1 MDVSCEIYYSMRKYN
16 HLNTEDLKKRLA
28 SEAFERQTMS
38 FYRYVSIAEPEN
50 FRNKL
55 FEKLSSLECLG
66 RIYIA
71 REGINAQMNFPVHHR
86 SSLMEYVD
94 LLPELQGVPIK
105 WAVQD
110 HSESFYKL
118 IVKVRKKIVADGLDD
133 DAFDTANVGKHLT
146 ATEFHKAM
154 DQPDSV
160 VVDMRNNYESEVGRF
175 ANAICPD
182 AVTFREELNMV
193 TTLLEDKK
201 DAPVLLYCTGGVR
214 CEKASAY
221 LKHHGFK
228 NVSQLYGGIIDYARQ
243 IRETGERSR
252 FIGKNFVFD
261 NRMGERIT
269 EEVIAQCHQCGIICD
284 THVNCANDQC
294 HMLFIQCDTC
304 ASKYQGCCSDE
315 CVQILRHPPEE
326 IQKKQPGKKWR
337 RRTGEIIRL

>member
-1 MDVSCEIYYSMRKYN
+1 MCKYN

-28 SEAFERQTMS
+28 AENFERQTMS
-38 FYRYVSIAEPEN
+38 FYRYVSIPEPED

-55 FEKLSSLECLG
+55 FEKLFSLECLG

-71 REGINAQMNFPVHHR
+71 KEGINAQMNFPAHHR

-94 LLPELQGVPIK
+94 LLPELQSVPIK
-105 WAVQD
+105 WALQD
-110 HSESFYKL
+110 HCESFYKL

-133 DAFDTANVGKHLT
+133 GAFDTTNIGQHLT

-154 DQPDSV
+154 DQPGVV

-175 ANAICPD
+175 ENAICPD

-193 TTLLEDKK
+193 TRILEDKK
-201 DAPVLLYCTGGVR
+201 DAPVLLYCTGGIR

-221 LKHHGFK
+221 LRHHGFR

-243 IRETGERSR
+243 IRETGQSSR

-261 NRMGERIT
+261 NRLGERIT
-269 EEVIAQCHQCGIICD
+269 NDVIAHCHQCGTMCD

-294 HMLFIQCDTC
+294 HMLFIQCEAC
-304 ASKYQGCCSDE
+304 ASKYQECCSDD
-315 CVQILRHPPEE
+315 CIQILLHNSGE
-326 IQKKQPGKKWR
+326 IPITQPGKKWR
-337 RRTGEIIRL
+337 RRTGEVIRL